1 MKGSLYAIIM
11 SFVIGLFLMPA
22 TIYAQSDQDAAI
34 VSPIEQPHAC
44 KSASRDKHS
53 FIVRL
58 KDQASS
64 MLSKMKSIIT
74 GKGGSFEGNKE
85 CGCFEGKSVL
95 GTIKG
100 EYRSISD
107 NVIEITINDKPLDMS
122 YITIES
128 VIKKYLS

>member
-1 MKGSLYAIIM
+1 MNKSLYAIIM
-11 SFVIGLFLMPA
+11 SFVIGLFLMPV
-22 TIYAQSDQDAAI
+22 TIYARSDQDATI

-58 KDQASS
+58 KEEASS
-64 MLSKMKSIIT
+64 MLSKLKSIIT

-85 CGCFEGKSVL
+85 CGSFEGKSAL
-95 GTIKG
+95 GPIKG

-107 NVIEITINDKPLDMS
+107 KEIEITIDDKPLDMS
-122 YITIES
+122 YSLIES
-128 VIKKYLS
+128 VIKAYLS